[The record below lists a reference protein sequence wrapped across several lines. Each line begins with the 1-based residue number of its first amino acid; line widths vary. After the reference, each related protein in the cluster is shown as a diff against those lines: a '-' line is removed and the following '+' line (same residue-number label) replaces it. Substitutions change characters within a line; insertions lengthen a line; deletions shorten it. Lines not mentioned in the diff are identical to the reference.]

1 MNFWKK
7 SDFLQE
13 RSNKIPTFTWW
24 QRESN
29 NADNNWHNIVYS
41 LPLFYREWDLQKL
54 AKGRGGEI
62 LYKNGRG

>member
-13 RSNKIPTFTWW
+13 RNNNIPTFTWW

-29 NADNNWHNIVYS
+29 NADNNWRNIVYS
-41 LPLFYREWDLQKL
+41 LPLFHREWDLQKL

-62 LYKNGRG
+62 FYKNGRG